1 VWRATIKGLIAHRV
15 RLALTAMSI
24 VLGVGFVAGT
34 YILTDTMN
42 RAFDNLFKQ
51 VTSGVAVQVSGIP
64 KFKGGSSG
72 MDAGPAERVPAS
84 LIPVVAKVPGVRV
97 AEGALAGYAQLVAKD
112 GKAVTT
118 GGAPTLGVT
127 ATNDPQLSGVRA
139 RTGRP
144 PQRAGEI
151 GIDAHTA
158 RKYNFR
164 IGDVVTVLLQ
174 GAPMR
179 ATITGIFGFGS
190 ADNLGGATLTV
201 FDKQTG
207 QTALNGR
214 GKWDTIDVAAEPGV
228 NAKDLRDRIQAVLPA
243 GFQAKTGTQ
252 AAADTSSDIKK
263 NLSFFSIALLVFAG
277 IALFV
282 GAFTIYNTFSIL
294 IAQRTRELG
303 LLRALGASVKQ
314 VRRSVLAE
322 ALIVGIVA
330 SGVGLG
336 FGFLI
341 ALGLQGL
348 LRSFGIEL
356 PSTTNQLLPRTII
369 AAIVVG
375 VVTTVVSSVVPAMR
389 ASRVPPVAAM
399 RDTGPAE
406 YEGSRRR
413 VVVGSIVF
421 AGGVAALL
429 IGLFAVK
436 GAAVVG
442 LGAVVVFLGVAMLS
456 PVFAR
461 PVSRALGAP
470 LPKISGISGKLGREN
485 AMRNPRRTASTAAAL
500 MIGLA
505 LIGFVSIFSAS
516 VKASA
521 SAAIERTLRADY
533 AVIPSSFSNSTGFSQ
548 DVAKQLRATSKFS
561 SVVEFR
567 QGVLGYKG
575 SARLVMATDSEHVS
589 NVEDLELPSG
599 TLAKLGEGDV
609 LVRKT
614 TADSEKWRIGQ
625 DIPVVFSRTGKQQ
638 LHIVGIVKANVVQS
652 DFLVSLATYDRNFV
666 SQLDA
671 VVLVKTKPGTSEA
684 AARAAADAIGK
695 RFPNVKVQNQAE
707 LRDTQAKQ
715 LNMILGL
722 ITALLGLALII
733 ALFGIVNTL
742 ALSIF
747 ERTREIGLLR
757 AVGMARRQVRAMV
770 RWEAMLI
777 AVFGAILGIAVG
789 GLFGWAMV
797 SALGPQGIDRL
808 AIPAGQLIGY
818 VVFAG
823 VAGVIAAL
831 GPARRAAKLNVL
843 EAITTE

>member
-1 VWRATIKGLIAHRV
+1 MWRATIKGLIAHRV
-15 RLALTAMSI
+15 RLMLTAISI

-42 RAFDNLFKQ
+42 RAFDNLFNQ
-51 VTSGVAVQVSGIP
+51 VTKGIAVQVSGIP

-72 MDAGPAERVPAS
+72 VDAGPPERVPGS
-84 LIPVVAKVPGVRV
+84 LVAVVANVPGVRD
-97 AEGALAGYAQLVAKD
+97 AEGALAGYAQLVAKN

-118 GGAPTLGVT
+118 GGAPTFGVS
-127 ATNDPQLSGVRA
+127 ATKDPQLSGAHPRS
-139 RTGRP
+139 GRP
-144 PQRAGEI
+144 PARAGEV
-151 GIDAHTA
+151 GIDARTA
-158 RKYNFR
+158 RKYHFA
-164 IGDVVTVLLQ
+164 IGDEVTVLLQ
-174 GAPMR
+174 GPPIR
-179 ATITGIFGFGS
+179 ARIVGIFGFGS

-201 FDKQTG
+201 FDP
-207 QTALNGR
+207 QTAQVVLNGG
-214 GKWDTIDVAAEPGV
+214 GKWDTIDVAAKPGV
-228 NAKDLRDRIQAVLPA
+228 APSDLRARIQAVLPS

-252 AAADTSSDIKK
+252 AGQDTSNDIKK
-263 NLSFFSIALLVFAG
+263 SLSFFNIALLVFAG

-303 LLRALGASVKQ
+303 LMRALGASVAQ
-314 VRRSVLAE
+314 VRRSVIVE
-322 ALIVGIVA
+322 SLIVGVVA

-336 FGFLI
+336 FGFVI

-348 LRSFGIEL
+348 LRSFGIVL
-356 PSTTNQLLPRTII
+356 PSTTTQLLPRTII
-369 AAIVVG
+369 AAVLVG

-406 YEGSRRR
+406 YAGSRRR
-413 VVVGSIVF
+413 VIVGAIVSA
-421 AGGVAALL
+421 AGITALMV
-429 IGLFAVK
+429 GLFAVK
-436 GAAVVG
+436 GAAPVG
-442 LGAVVVFLGVAMLS
+442 LGAAVIFLGVAMLS

-461 PVSRALGAP
+461 PVSRVLGAP
-470 LPKISGISGKLGREN
+470 LPKVAGISGKLGREN

-500 MIGLA
+500 MIGLG

-516 VKASA
+516 VKSSAASA
-521 SAAIERTLRADY
+521 LERTLRADY
-533 AVIPSSFSNSTGFSQ
+533 AVIPTSFNGQSGFSL
-548 DVAKQLRATSKFS
+548 DVAQRLRASKKFS
-561 SVVEFR
+561 AVVEFR
-567 QGVLGYKG
+567 TGVFGFKG
-575 SARLVMATDSEHVS
+575 SARLLYGTDPAHVAQVQDLQVPAGALAALGPNDVIVKNTIADSEHWTV
-589 NVEDLELPSG
+589 G
-599 TLAKLGEGDV
+599 RT
-609 LVRKT
+609 
-614 TADSEKWRIGQ
+614 
-625 DIPVVFSRTGKQQ
+625 IPVVFSRTGNKT
-638 LHIVGIVKANVVQS
+638 LRIVGIYGSNAVQTDFVVS
-652 DFLVSLATYDRNFV
+652 MATYEQNFV
-666 SQLDA
+666 SQLDQI
-671 VVLVKTKPGTSEA
+671 VLIKTAPGIPQKD
-684 AARAAADAIGK
+684 ARATAEAIVK
-695 RFPNVKVQNQAE
+695 SFPTVKVQNQAE

-789 GLFGWAMV
+789 AFFGWAMV
-797 SALGPQGIDRL
+797 SALSSQGIDRL
-808 AIPAGQLIGY
+808 SIPAGQLIGY

>member
-1 VWRATIKGLIAHRV
+1 MWRATLKGLVAHRV

-24 VLGVGFVAGT
+24 ILGVGFVAGT

-51 VTSGVAVQVSGIP
+51 VNSGIAVQVTGIP

-72 MDAGPAERVPAS
+72 IDAGPPERVPGS
-84 LIPVVAKVPGVRV
+84 LIAVVARVPGVRV

-127 ATNDPQLSGVRA
+127 ATNDVQLSGVRV

-144 PQRAGEI
+144 PQHSGEI

-158 RKYNFR
+158 KKYGFK

-174 GAPMR
+174 GPPMR

-207 QTALNGR
+207 QIALNGG
-214 GKWDTIDVAAEPGV
+214 GKWDTIDVAAKPGV
-228 NAKDLRDRIQAVLPA
+228 DEKDLRARIESVLPA
-243 GFQAKTGTQ
+243 GFQAKTGAQ
-252 AAADTSSDIKK
+252 AAADTSNDIKK

-282 GAFTIYNTFSIL
+282 GAFTIFNTFSIL

-303 LLRALGASVKQ
+303 LMRALGASVKQ

-322 ALIVGIVA
+322 ALIVGVIA

-369 AAIVVG
+369 AAIGVG
-375 VVTTVVSSVVPAMR
+375 VITTVVSSVVPAMR

-406 YEGSRRR
+406 YTGSRRR
-413 VVVGSIVF
+413 VLIGSIVSL
-421 AGGVAALL
+421 AGVGALMV
-429 IGLFAVK
+429 GLFALK
-436 GAAVVG
+436 GALLVG
-442 LGAVVVFLGVAMLS
+442 LGAAIVFLGVAMLS

-500 MIGLA
+500 MIGLG

-521 SAAIERTLRADY
+521 ASALERTLRADY
-533 AVIPSSFSNSTGFSQ
+533 AIIPSAFNGSSGFSE
-548 DVAKQLRATSKFS
+548 DVATRLRQTGKFS
-561 SVVEFR
+561 TVVDFR

-575 SARLVMATDSEHVS
+575 GARIALGTDTANVNQVQDLQVPQAT
-589 NVEDLELPSG
+589 L
-599 TLAKLGEGDV
+599 LGLGVNDV
-609 LVRKT
+609 LVRQT
-614 TADSEKWRIGQ
+614 IADSEKWKVGQ
-625 DIPVVFSRTGKQQ
+625 KIPVTFARTGAQQ
-638 LHIVGIVKANVVQS
+638 LRIAGIVKANVIQF
-652 DFLVSLATYDRNFV
+652 DFVVSLATYERNFV
-666 SQLDA
+666 SQLDGY
-671 VVLVKTKPGTSEA
+671 VLVKTAPGVSETD
-684 AARAAADAIGK
+684 ARAAAEAVAK
-695 RFPNVKVQNQAE
+695 EFPNVKVQNQAE

-770 RWEAMLI
+770 RWEAILI
-777 AVFGAILGIAVG
+777 AVFGAVLGIAVG
-789 GLFGWAMV
+789 AFFGWAMV
-797 SALGPQGIDRL
+797 SALSSQGIDRL
-808 AIPAGQLIGY
+808 AIPAGQLLGY

-823 VAGVIAAL
+823 IAGVIAAL